1 MTIRIAIVGPM
12 CSGKSTLV
20 KKIIDYYIYKGI
32 NIEKRAFADKVYDIA
47 YNLFNMRTKDRKLLQ
62 QIGTKMREID
72 KDILIKYTLQN
83 LPDNIIIED
92 CRYEN
97 ELDYLIKY
105 GFIIIKIDISKDIQL
120 ERLQKT
126 YPKNWQYHLK
136 NINHESEANLQN
148 INKSK
153 FNYIINY
160 DYRFTDIINI
170 I

>member
-1 MTIRIAIVGPM
+1 
-12 CSGKSTLV
+12 
-20 KKIIDYYIYKGI
+20 
-32 NIEKRAFADKVYDIA
+32 
-47 YNLFNMRTKDRKLLQ
+47 
-62 QIGTKMREID
+62 MREID

-83 LPDNIIIED
+83 LPNNVIIED

-105 GFIIIKIDISKDIQL
+105 GFTIIKINISKKIQL
-120 ERLQKT
+120 ERLTKT
-126 YPKNWQYHLK
+126 YPSTCGNHIQY
-136 NINHESEANLQN
+136 INHESEIKLLN